1 MISLLLDKC
10 RPPITSS
17 SRSVRYSALSLYTNL
32 AFDYEVCSKLKE
44 NRAVSGNKLTHIRA
58 MI

>member
-10 RPPITSS
+10 KAPTTSS
-17 SRSVRYSALSLYTNL
+17 SRSVRHSALSLYTNL
-32 AFDYEVCSKLKE
+32 AFNYQVCSKLKE

-58 MI
+58 VI

>member
-1 MISLLLDKC
+1 MISFLLNKC
-10 RPPITSS
+10 RPPISSS

-32 AFDYEVCSKLKE
+32 AFDYEVGSKLKE
-44 NRAVSGNKLTHIRA
+44 NRAVSGNKLTHITA